1 MQAEHV
7 QLSVQT
13 PAVGHRALSLLSNET
28 PGQTAGRLRGQLDT
42 MRQRNDDER
51 QSQQQKVSSSAEQHR
66 HRMDDMMSG
75 HDAEMPVMQQSNRE
89 NTTACTTTMAK
100 MKANHQREMELNMA

>member
-13 PAVGHRALSLLSNET
+13 PAVGHRASSLLSNET

-42 MRQRNDDER
+42 MCQQKDDER
-51 QSQQQKVSSSAEQHR
+51 QSQQQKVSSSVEQHR
-66 HRMDDMMSG
+66 HRMDDMKSG
-75 HDAEMPVMQQSNRE
+75 HDAEMSVMQQSNRE
-89 NTTACTTTMAK
+89 NTMACTATMAK
-100 MKANHQREMELNMA
+100 MNSSNQREM